1 MFYDPIKDRMGALFS
16 QRPMLQRLF
25 YAGLDM
31 VFLRTWHVKKH
42 IRQTFAQWPAN
53 KPLRILDAGT
63 GFGQYA
69 WFLVRTFPQAQILA
83 VDVKD
88 DYLANA
94 KRFMNKTAHAEKV
107 RWKWADLTDFHPEE
121 RFDFILS
128 VDVMEHI
135 EDDEAV
141 FRNFAAALDTGGCV
155 LINTPSDI
163 GGSDAEIEG
172 ESFISEH
179 VRDGYNLQELHDKL
193 KRAGLE
199 PFRSVYTYGRFG
211 SLAWRLLLKYPM
223 KLLGTSRVFAVFLP
237 VYYLAIL
244 PIGLILNALDVSTK
258 NLRGTGVLVLARK
271 NRSGVHEKGF

>member
-1 MFYDPIKDRMGALFS
+1 
-16 QRPMLQRLF
+16 LF

-42 IRQTFAQWPAN
+42 IRQTFRDWPSD

-63 GFGQYA
+63 GFGQYV
-69 WFLVRTFPQAQILA
+69 WFLVRNFPQAQILA
-83 VDVKD
+83 VDVKE
-88 DYLANA
+88 DYLENA
-94 KRFMNKTAHAEKV
+94 KRFLDQTPYAQQV
-107 RWKWADLTDFHPEE
+107 RWAWADLTDFHSEE

-141 FRNFAAALDTGGCV
+141 FRNFAGVLADGGCV
-155 LINTPSDI
+155 LINTPSDL

-179 VRDGYNLQELHDKL
+179 VRDGYNLHELHEKL
-193 KRAGLE
+193 RRAGLA
-199 PFRSVYTYGRFG
+199 PFGSVYTYGRYG

-223 KLLGTSRVFAVFLP
+223 KMLGKSRFLAVVLP
-237 VYYLAIL
+237 VYYLFAL
-244 PIGLILNALDVSTK
+244 PIGLVLNWLDVRVH
-258 NLRGTGVLVLARK
+258 NPQGTGVLVMS
-271 NRSGVHEKGF
+271 NKG